1 MELHTINAGLFKL
14 DGGAMFGVV
23 PKSIWHKLN
32 PADDNNMCTWTMRCL
47 LIIDG
52 AQRILIDTGMGDKQD
67 AKFFGHYYM
76 HGNDTLLK
84 SLANVGLQP
93 SDITDVVLTHLHF
106 DHCGGAIQYN
116 TGKDGYEPV
125 FKNAKYW
132 SNAAHWQNATQPNPR
147 EKASFLKENILP
159 IEQSGQ
165 LNFVTDSNSIN
176 PNLSFIN
183 VSGHTEQM
191 MLPVIQHQQ
200 QEIIYVADLLASMH
214 HIPTPW
220 IMAYDTQPLLS
231 MQEKQAVLSRA
242 VANNSILYF
251 EHDAQHVACT
261 VHQTEK
267 GVKPKGI
274 FTLENNSFIQL

>member
-1 MELHTINAGLFKL
+1 MELHNINAGLFKL

-23 PKSIWHKLN
+23 PKSLWNKLN

-52 AQRILIDTGMGDKQD
+52 VQRILIDTGMGNKQD
-67 AKFFGHYYM
+67 SKFFGHYYM

-106 DHCGGAIQYN
+106 DHCGGAIQWN
-116 TGKDGYEPV
+116 SGKNGFEPV

-132 SNAAHWQNATQPNPR
+132 SNAQHWANATAPNPR
-147 EKASFLKENILP
+147 EKASFLVDNIIP

-165 LNFVTDSNSIN
+165 LNFVTDQTSIH

-183 VSGHTEQM
+183 VSGHTEHM

-200 QEIIYVADLLASMH
+200 REIIYVADLLPSIY

-231 MQEKQAVLSRA
+231 MVEKQSVLARA
-242 VANNSILYF
+242 AANNSILYF
-251 EHDAQHVACT
+251 EHDHQHQACT
-261 VHQTEK
+261 VQLTDR
-267 GVKPKGI
+267 GI
-274 FTLENNSFIQL
+274 KANEVLALVNNAFVGL